1 MRAPLACRRA
11 GSCAAPAGLCALAVA
26 LAACTRNP
34 DADLWDCQ
42 FAVQKDNAGRSAA
55 DIAEREQSIAACM
68 SERGYRLDSRNRACV
83 TGSTTPQCY
92 TK

>member
-1 MRAPLACRRA
+1 MWRQTL
-11 GSCAAPAGLCALAVA
+11 A
-26 LAACTRNP
+26 LAALCVLVTGGCTRNP

-68 SERGYRLDSRNRACV
+68 SERGYHLDTGNRSCT
-83 TGSTTPQCY
+83 TGSVTPQCY
-92 TK
+92 RK